1 MDRDLWPLR
10 HVEKTTDW
18 KGEMMRKS
26 RAAWMGQGKFGVMVH
41 WLAARTPQQYKHE
54 IKDHNEAVNRFDLA
68 GFLESFRRSG
78 ADWLI
83 FTIGQNT
90 GYYASP
96 NAVLDRL
103 AGPGYASERD
113 LVLEIARG
121 VKKLGKRFI
130 AYIPA
135 HAGFIPEAKKAF
147 DWREETDPQVEESLR
162 RYTEFIEEYASRY
175 GTLLDGWW
183 FDGVYRNHPMHRN
196 LPVYSRQWLDAA
208 RAGNPE
214 RAVALNDASFCD
226 GHTLPVVDDQ
236 DFLSGETEFLL
247 QGKARF
253 KRGME
258 TVTPATHQ
266 PQPPAHCLWHC
277 LVPIDVMW
285 ETGIN
290 FAEWQNPPIAWLP
303 PKPHQIE
310 DPLYTVDEL
319 ATVVRDFQAVGGGVT
334 FNVGIFQEGI
344 VGPKTVDRLA
354 ELAKRMG
361 CAS

>member
-1 MDRDLWPLR
+1 
-10 HVEKTTDW
+10 
-18 KGEMMRKS
+18 
-26 RAAWMGQGKFGVMVH
+26 MGHGKFGVMVH
-41 WLAARTPQQYKHE
+41 WLSARTPQQYPHAT
-54 IKDHNEAVNRFDLA
+54 KDHNDVVDRFDLA
-68 GFLESFRRSG
+68 GFLDSFRRTG
-78 ADWLI
+78 ADWLT

-96 NAVLDRL
+96 NRVLDRL
-103 AGPGYASERD
+103 AGPGYASDRD
-113 LVLEIARG
+113 LVLEIAQG

-135 HAGFIPEAKKAF
+135 AAGFTPEAKQAF
-147 DWREETDPQVEESLR
+147 AWTDEKDAPMDEGQR
-162 RYTEFIEEYASRY
+162 RFTDFIAEYARRY

-183 FDGVYRNHPMHRN
+183 FDGVYANHPMHRD
-196 LPVYSRQWLDAA
+196 LPVYSKLWLDAA
-208 RAGNPE
+208 RAGNPQA
-214 RAVALNDASFCD
+214 AVALNDASFCD

-258 TVTPATHQ
+258 TVTPATHR

-290 FAEWQNPPIAWLP
+290 FADWQNPPIAWVP
-303 PKPHQIE
+303 PRPHEIE
-310 DPLYTVDEL
+310 DPLYTVDSLE
-319 ATVVRDFQAVGGGVT
+319 TVVRDFKAVGGGVT
-334 FNVGIFQEGI
+334 FNIGIFQEGT
-344 VGPKTVDRLA
+344 VGPKTVERLA
-354 ELAKRMG
+354 ALAQRVR
-361 CAS
+361 